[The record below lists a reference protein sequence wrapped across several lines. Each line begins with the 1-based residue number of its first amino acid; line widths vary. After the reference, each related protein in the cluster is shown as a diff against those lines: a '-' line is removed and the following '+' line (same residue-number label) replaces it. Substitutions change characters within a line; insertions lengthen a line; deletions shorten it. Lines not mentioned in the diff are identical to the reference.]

1 MGNTPDVIK
10 PWSVMLIMRKLHRVV
25 LCPLLAAMF
34 LLGSHKGYL
43 ALWKED
49 SPEPFQIFPVKT
61 ESLPEADQ
69 DRLSTGIYARS
80 DLELSSL
87 LEDFLS

>member
-1 MGNTPDVIK
+1 
-10 PWSVMLIMRKLHRVV
+10 MRKSRSQIF
-25 LCPLLAAMF
+25 CFLLASVF

-43 ALWKED
+43 ALWKDEGT
-49 SPEPFQIFPVKT
+49 EPFQIFPVKV
-61 ESLPEADQ
+61 ESLPQADQ
-69 DRLSTGIYARS
+69 ERLSDGIEARS

>member
-1 MGNTPDVIK
+1 MKHQMIC
-10 PWSVMLIMRKLHRVV
+10 MV
-25 LCPLLAAMF
+25 LTMMF
-34 LLGSHKGYL
+34 LLGNHKGYL

-49 SPEPFQIFPVKT
+49 RPEPFQIFPVKV

-69 DRLSTGIYARS
+69 EALEKGIPARS
-80 DLELSSL
+80 EIELSSL

>member
-1 MGNTPDVIK
+1 MKNVKRTFLCY
-10 PWSVMLIMRKLHRVV
+10 LIT
-25 LCPLLAAMF
+25 AMF

-49 SPEPFQIFPVKT
+49 CADPFQIFPVKVD
-61 ESLPEADQ
+61 SLPEADQ
-69 DRLSTGIYARS
+69 KKLSEGITVRS